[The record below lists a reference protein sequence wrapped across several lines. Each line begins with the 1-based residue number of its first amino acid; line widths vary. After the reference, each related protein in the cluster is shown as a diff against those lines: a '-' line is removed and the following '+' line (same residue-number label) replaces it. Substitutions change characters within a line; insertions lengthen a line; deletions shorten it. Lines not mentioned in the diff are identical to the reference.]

1 MIVTVFRSRLK
12 PENSQEYY
20 ETAKRMAEIAR
31 SMPGYI
37 AHKSFTAEDGERVNI
52 VEFADEESQKRWAT
66 EVRHVEAK
74 KRGRAAFYQE
84 YKLQVC
90 EVKYQ
95 HAFTATA
102 TSSQEA

>member
-12 PENSQEYY
+12 AENTAEYY
-20 ETAKRMAEIAR
+20 ETAKRMSEIAR
-31 SMPGYI
+31 TMPGYI
-37 AHKSFTAEDGERVNI
+37 SHKAFTAEDGERVTL
-52 VEFADEESQKRWAT
+52 VEFADEESQRRWAT

-74 KRGRAAFYQE
+74 KRGRAAFYLE

-95 HAFTATA
+95 HAFTAPA

>member
-12 PENSQEYY
+12 PENAPEYY
-20 ETAKRMAEIAR
+20 ETAKRMSEIAR
-31 SMPGYI
+31 SMPGYVS
-37 AHKSFTAEDGERVNI
+37 HKVFIAEDGERVTV
-52 VEFADEESQKRWAT
+52 VEFADEESQQRWAT

-90 EVKYQ
+90 EVKYE
-95 HAFTATA
+95 HAFTAPA